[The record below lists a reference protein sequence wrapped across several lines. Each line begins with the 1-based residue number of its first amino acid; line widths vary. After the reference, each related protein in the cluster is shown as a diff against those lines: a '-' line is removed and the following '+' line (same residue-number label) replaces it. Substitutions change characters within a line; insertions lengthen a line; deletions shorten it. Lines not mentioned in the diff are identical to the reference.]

1 MIRTAALIWLLGCAA
16 AFAETDATT
25 AARAAADGLRS
36 AIAELDKAQDG
47 QAQVEVLTRTIKAY
61 EEGLGALRDGLRRAT
76 IREQA
81 LKRQFDAKREQV
93 AALLGAMT
101 AMQRTTGPLLLLH
114 PSGPLGTARSGMML
128 AEVTPA
134 IQAEADLLR
143 HDLEEVAL
151 LRQLQ
156 QSAADTVADGLRT
169 VQDARTTLSQAI
181 ADRTDLPRRLA
192 ESPEELNQLILS
204 VETLD
209 GFADLLSDTAIAPEN
224 PVADF
229 TGAKGTLALPVQGSL
244 LRGFGEADAAGIERP
259 GILIAARPAA
269 LVTTPW
275 SATIRYLGPL
285 LDYGNVMILE
295 PSDGTLLVL
304 AGLGTLY
311 GKVGEVIPEG
321 SPIGLMGG
329 AEPQGAEFVAAAQ
342 QGGGEDRTE
351 TLYIELRQG
360 AKPIDPTDWFAAT
373 RK

>member
-1 MIRTAALIWLLGCAA
+1 MIRTAALIWLLCSLSAH
-16 AFAETDATT
+16 AESDATT

-36 AIAELDKAQDG
+36 AIEALDAAKGG
-47 QAQVEVLTRTIKAY
+47 QAQVDVLTRTIKAY
-61 EEGLGALRDGLRRAT
+61 EAGLGALRDGLRRAT

-101 AMQRTTGPLLLLH
+101 AMQTTAGPLLLLH
-114 PSGPLGTARSGMML
+114 PSGPLGTARSGMIL
-128 AEVTPA
+128 SEVTPA
-134 IQAEADLLR
+134 LQAQADQLR

-156 QSAADTVADGLRT
+156 QSAADTVGDGLT
-169 VQDARTTLSQAI
+169 AVQDARTALSQAI

-192 ESPEELNQLILS
+192 ESPEELHQLVQSI
-204 VETLD
+204 ETLD

-224 PVADF
+224 TVADF
-229 TGAKGTLALPVQGSL
+229 AAAKGSLALPVQGSL
-244 LRGFGEADAAGIERP
+244 LRGYGEADAAGIERP
-259 GILIAARPAA
+259 GILLATRPAA
-269 LVTTPW
+269 IVTTPW
-275 SATIRYLGPL
+275 PATIRYLGPL

-304 AGLGTLY
+304 AGLGSVY
-311 GKVGEVIPEG
+311 GKVGEVIPQG
-321 SPIGLMGG
+321 SPVGLMGG
-329 AEPQGAEFVAAAQ
+329 AEPLGAEFVAAAQ